1 MGVML
6 VTESQQ
12 IRNARPRPSSQTIK
26 LLWPFVSEIGCTRF
40 PSEMII
46 LDDGLPNNL
55 SSRNS
60 RIKRAVAQA
69 LPDNPLA
76 FEVEIFLELQFQV
89 RRVIPRRRAVTL
101 VSFLFPPVSFN
112 DCRIICFSM
121 AFRRVSQV
129 GL

>member
-1 MGVML
+1 ML

-12 IRNARPRPSSQTIK
+12 IGNVRPRPSSQTIK
-26 LLWPFVSEIGCTRF
+26 LLWHFVSEIGCTRF

-46 LDDGLPNNL
+46 LDDGLANNL

-76 FEVEIFLELQFQV
+76 FEVEIFLELQFQGS
-89 RRVIPRRRAVTL
+89 PG
-101 VSFLFPPVSFN
+101 
-112 DCRIICFSM
+112 D
-121 AFRRVSQV
+121 SQEAS
-129 GL
+129 GFTGFIFAPFGFIQ